1 MYLFKDQEEVEVEVS
16 CKMCLKDVKFTFTA
30 DEYKNTKEFPLIR
43 EDIHGKPEH
52 KLIVFFNKQLEVENF
67 ELEDVLEEKEI
78 SFSEELTRQV
88 LSDIDLTD
96 EEIELYFRTTGRDAV
111 SLGELAILLNK
122 TKDEAQKVA
131 QKFVDKGLFKTIV
144 GATPHYSA
152 LPPYAAIVSQ
162 LRTFHE
168 FIANIKQKAPKELNK
183 SFKELESKTE
193 GVKRLKDYSE
203 FMVDLKENALE
214 RLYSQKKVFE
224 SNVDKIDQIREMSDI
239 ISNIE
244 EDSTEIMNTQ
254 IQKVENQFESI
265 STKIEESVEGQ
276 INDLKKNFDSLN
288 DEISESMQA
297 QLGEMTDQF
306 EDVNE
311 KIYRTM
317 KSQITDLT
325 SDFEGINERISST
338 LNKEIKEL
346 RGQFEAIQGNIS
358 QNLKKLRLGVL
369 QQTVNKVIDKTFKKG
384 MKKTTEKLNRQL
396 NEIQSVFEESLEK
409 SSKSLIG
416 ILNEFQEVSDD
427 GLKKAKIGFNKQLSE
442 FQKISSNA
450 VTKTTI
456 GLKKQLDM
464 IQKVSSEGLERTT
477 EEFNTEVTTKL
488 QSSIGDSLENINE
501 IAESSAKSGKEIKEI
516 FAEISKK
523 FSQAVLMAEKKLSGI
538 SNQIF
543 DSFDSLRNTF
553 SNKIISTLDDILGEI
568 LERLGQSEITVSE
581 FWEKA
586 KEKSGVTMKDIWFI
600 RSIEGAK
607 AHIKDQISKAKMRI
621 LIVAPELTDI
631 DIEPIKERPRHIN
644 TRIATFI
651 DPSREEHSKILHEF
665 DEMPNVSYR
674 HRELQNLWGINRD
687 YEEVVLSIVS
697 KTEVEGE
704 TITEIAGIGSIIQ
717 EHIKIFVPIL
727 EDAWVGAKKDMVH
740 TVQTSTARQ
749 GPKPSA
755 ISQQQKTQGAPKTQP
770 APETTNK
777 PVSSSSLPEPGSGPA
792 QAPKS
797 EEELPEPKPASTST
811 STKETAPEPSP
822 ESSEPQADAV
832 IEKTEFTSDMDI
844 NTYLSNEFERIL
856 NNLGS
861 MTGIEISKN
870 LTQLQNEITEH
881 KGYSSVLK
889 QIKLSS
895 NTQKTNPNKLS
906 DAELQ
911 QLQNKMKFWKQKL
924 HL

>member
-1 MYLFKDQEEVEVEVS
+1 MYLFKDQEEIEVEVS
-16 CKMCLKDVKFTFTA
+16 CKLCLKKLKFTITV
-30 DEYKNTKEFPLIR
+30 DEYKNTTEFPIIR

-52 KLIVFFNKQLEVENF
+52 KLIVYINKNLEVENF

-122 TKDEAQKVA
+122 TKEEAQKVA
-131 QKFVDKGLFKTIV
+131 EKFVDKGLFKTIV

-168 FIANIKQKAPKELNK
+168 FIANIKQKAPKELNE
-183 SFKELESKTE
+183 SFRELESKTE

-203 FMVDLKENALE
+203 FMVDLKENALQK
-214 RLYSQKKVFE
+214 LYSQKKVFE
-224 SNVDKIDQIREMSDI
+224 SNVDKIDQIRELSDI

-244 EDSTEIMNTQ
+244 KDSTEIMETQ
-254 IQKVENQFESI
+254 IQKVKNQFESI
-265 STKIEESVEGQ
+265 SSQIEESVEGQ
-276 INDLKKNFDSLN
+276 IKDLTRNFDSIN
-288 DEISESMQA
+288 DEISESMQS
-297 QLGEMTDQF
+297 QLGELTGKF

-311 KIYRTM
+311 KIYKTM
-317 KSQITDLT
+317 KGQIKDLT
-325 SDFEGINERISST
+325 SDFEGINEKISGT
-338 LNKEIKEL
+338 LNRQIKDL
-346 RGQFEAIQGNIS
+346 TAQFHSIQDKIS
-358 QNLKKLRLGVL
+358 KNLQKLRLGVL
-369 QQTVNKVIDKTFKKG
+369 QQTVDKVIDKTFKEG
-384 MKKTTEKLNRQL
+384 MKKTTEKLNSQL
-396 NEIQSVFEESLEK
+396 NEIQTVFKESLK
-409 SSKSLIG
+409 SSSESLIK
-416 ILNEFQEVSDD
+416 ILNEFQKVSSD
-427 GLKKAKIGFNKQLSE
+427 GLKKAKIGFNKQLSQ
-442 FQKISSNA
+442 FQKVSSNT

-456 GLKKQLDM
+456 GLQKQLDV
-464 IQKVSSEGLERTT
+464 IQKVSSEGLEKTT
-477 EEFNTEVTTKL
+477 EEFNKEITTKL

-501 IAESSAKSGKEIKEI
+501 IAESSAESGKEIKEI
-516 FAEISKK
+516 FGEISKK
-523 FSQAVLMAEKKLSGI
+523 FSQAVLMAEEKLSGI
-538 SNQIF
+538 SGQIF
-543 DSFDSLRNTF
+543 ESFDSLRNTF
-553 SNKIISTLDDILGEI
+553 SNKIMNTLTDILGKI
-568 LERLGQSEITVSE
+568 LERLGKSEITVSE

-586 KEKSGVTMKDIWFI
+586 KEKSGVTMKDIWFV

-631 DIEPIKERPRHIN
+631 DIEAIKERPRHIN
-644 TRIATFI
+644 TRIATSI
-651 DPSREEHSKILHEF
+651 DPSRDDHSQIIKEM

-674 HRELQNLWGINRD
+674 HRALQNLWGINRD

-740 TVQTSTARQ
+740 TMKPSTIRQ
-749 GPKPSA
+749 GPRPST
-755 ISQQQKTQGAPKTQP
+755 ISQQQKTPAPNKEKTQFKATKEP
-770 APETTNK
+770 SSK
-777 PVSSSSLPEPGSGPA
+777 PSSLPEPGAEPA
-792 QAPKS
+792 SSPKS
-797 EEELPEPKPASTST
+797 EEPLPEPKPVA
-811 STKETAPEPSP
+811 ETTNMPSPKPTPDVSEPEPKKG
-822 ESSEPQADAV
+822 V
-832 IEKTEFTSDMDI
+832 EKTGFTSDMDV
-844 NTYLSNEFERIL
+844 NTYLGNEFDRII
-856 NNLGS
+856 NNLGN

-870 LTQLQNEITEH
+870 LVKLQNEITEH

-889 QIKLSS
+889 QIELSS
-895 NTQKTNPNKLS
+895 NMHKTNPNQLQG
-906 DAELQ
+906 AELE
-911 QLQNKMKFWKQKL
+911 QLTNKMKFWRKKL